1 MNSTSIPCIPCL
13 ACLMMKVPS
22 TSIPCFSTF
31 RHCITFTSESV
42 CRYKLQLHFHTYNIL
57 LKENELWLELRFGK
71 YCAKF
76 TLTEWRENQNF
87 LSWAQAFPIQDFK
100 QHILQFPS
108 RINSL
113 FQDTLAEQ
121 KNGHAFQVLM

>member
-1 MNSTSIPCIPCL
+1 MHT
-13 ACLMMKVPS
+13 MPS
-22 TSIPCFSTF
+22 MPDDECVQYQYTMFLYIQAL
-31 RHCITFTSESV
+31 HHIFTSESV

-57 LKENELWLELRFGK
+57 VKENELWMELRFGK
-71 YCAKF
+71 HCAKF
-76 TLTEWRENQNF
+76 TPTEWRENQNF